1 MPLTHVRTF
10 RVRHYECD
18 AYGHVNYA
26 NYLRYMQEAAF
37 DATAAAGYD
46 LDRYEAMGR
55 HWLVRE
61 TDIEYLRPLRYGDSV
76 QVKTWVADFRR
87 IRSRRAYEF
96 RRFDGACP
104 ESFDFAQDR
113 LCRRAHHRR
122 VESGE
127 LVARAHT
134 DWVFLDSATWQPA
147 PIPPEMMAAFFPEG
161 LPDPAPPRPRFPSVP
176 PPPLGVFRLRRRV
189 EWRDIDTA
197 QHVNNAAYLA
207 YLEDCGLQ
215 VAAVHGWPLARMQ
228 AEGFAIV
235 ARRHRIEYR
244 QPAVLDDELKLA
256 TWLSD
261 VKRATAIRHYTVTRV
276 SDGALLARARTLR
289 VWVDVKTRR
298 PIRIPT
304 AFLADFAPNIAGG
317 LP

>member
-26 NYLRYMQEAAF
+26 NYLRYMQETAF
-37 DATAAAGYD
+37 DATADAGYD
-46 LDRYEAMGR
+46 LDRYKAMGC

-96 RRFDGACP
+96 RLA
-104 ESFDFAQDR
+104 
-113 LCRRAHHRR
+113 
-122 VESGE
+122 ESGE

-134 DWVFLDSATWQPA
+134 DWVFLDSATLRPA
-147 PIPPEMMAAFFPEG
+147 PIPQELMAAFFPEE
-161 LPDPAPPRPRFPSVP
+161 LPDPAPPRSRFPSAPSP
-176 PPPLGVFRLRRRV
+176 PPGVFRLRRRV
-189 EWRDIDTA
+189 EWRDIDPE
-197 QHVNNAAYLA
+197 QHVNNAVYLA
-207 YLEDCGLQ
+207 YLEDCGVQ
-215 VAAVHGWPLARMQ
+215 VAAAYGWPMSRVQ

-244 QPAVLDDELKLA
+244 QPARLDDELELA
-256 TWLSD
+256 TWISD
-261 VKRATAIRHYTVTRV
+261 VKRATVVRHYTVTRV
-276 SDGALLARARTLR
+276 SDGALLARARTLW
-289 VWVDVKTRR
+289 VWVDLKTGC
-298 PIRIPT
+298 PIRIPS
-304 AFLADFAPNIAGG
+304 AFLADFAPNIAAGV
-317 LP
+317 P

>member
-46 LDRYEAMGR
+46 LARYEAMGR

-87 IRSRRAYEF
+87 IRSLRAYEF
-96 RRFDGACP
+96 RLAG
-104 ESFDFAQDR
+104 
-113 LCRRAHHRR
+113 
-122 VESGE
+122 SGE

-134 DWVFLDSATWQPA
+134 DWVFLDSATWRPV

-161 LPDPAPPRPRFPSVP
+161 LPDPAPPRSRFPSAP
-176 PPPLGVFRLRRRV
+176 PPPPGVFRLPRRV
-189 EWRDIDTA
+189 EWRDIDMA
-197 QHVNNAAYLA
+197 QHVNNAAYLS
-207 YLEDCGLQ
+207 YLEDCGVQ
-215 VAAVHGWPLARMQ
+215 VAAAHGWPMSRVQ

-244 QPAVLDDELKLA
+244 QPAVLDDELELA

-261 VKRATAIRHYTVTRV
+261 VKRATVVRHYTVTRV
-276 SDGALLARARTLR
+276 SDGALLARARTLW
-289 VWVDVKTRR
+289 VWVDVKTGR
-298 PIRIPT
+298 PIRIPG
-304 AFLADFAPNIAGG
+304 AFLADFAPNIVGARQEEVG
-317 LP
+317 